1 MFHDDRL
8 NKFFKSLLV
17 RSLVVVPAGYPGFGL
32 PKFLNLVS
40 GLHMLDN
47 SSVKQVCLVYWL
59 SYLAV

>member
-8 NKFFKSLLV
+8 NEFFKSLLV

-47 SSVKQVCLVYWL
+47 SSVKQVCVL
-59 SYLAV
+59 